1 MALTFAEVTTS
12 PHVSN
17 ADWVRGAE
25 TALQRLQA
33 DIDGVH
39 RRILMSPT
47 EEASSDSDDDASYE
61 SLTETQVDNLESSS
75 VPDGILQINKLIMHL
90 LLQVWNVELND
101 LFEEQRAKLGFQ
113 ILMAVND
120 WEILKESI
128 EAAEN

>member
-1 MALTFAEVTTS
+1 MALTFAEVNTS

-39 RRILMSPT
+39 RRVLMGAT
-47 EEASSDSDDDASYE
+47 EEAFSDSDDDTSHE
-61 SLTETQVDNLESSS
+61 SLTETQVDSLESSS
-75 VPDGILQINKLIMHL
+75 VPDGILQINKRIMQL
-90 LLQVWNVELND
+90 LLQVWYVELND
-101 LFEEQRAKLGFQ
+101 LFEEQRARLGFQ
-113 ILMAVND
+113 ILMVVND

-128 EAAEN
+128 GEAED